1 MTNRTSMSMSITD
14 RRVADHAPAIRASGL
29 AVGYGHRPVVDG
41 IDFALYPGQML
52 VLIGTN
58 GSGKSTLLKTLAG
71 LLDPQGGDV
80 SVLGAAPGTQPARVA
95 YLPQHPVSSHTLP
108 LRVENV
114 VMMGRFA
121 RHGLLGRM
129 GSEDFNVVEA
139 SMRRTGAIEFRH
151 RPLRDLSGGQQ
162 QRTHLAQVL
171 SREGDVLLLD
181 EPTAGLDVAGRR
193 LVADLIAEERR
204 RGVSVV
210 MATHELSDAD
220 TADAAILVAQ
230 RVVSQGPPHEVLTDA
245 ALREVFGF
253 TQPH

>member
-1 MTNRTSMSMSITD
+1 MTIRISTNMSTTEQSPTISA
-14 RRVADHAPAIRASGL
+14 VSL

-41 IDFALYPGQML
+41 LDFALYPGQLL

-80 SVLGAAPGTQPARVA
+80 DVLGERPGSQPARVA

-108 LRVENV
+108 LRAEDV
-114 VMMGRFA
+114 VSMGRFA
-121 RHGLLGRM
+121 RRGLFGRFTTDDRNAVRDAM
-129 GSEDFNVVEA
+129 Q
-139 SMRRTGAIEFRH
+139 RTGASDQAQ

-162 QRTHLAQVL
+162 QRAHLAQVL
-171 SREGDVLLLD
+171 ARRAEVLLLD
-181 EPTAGLDVAGRR
+181 EPTAGLDVSGRR
-193 LVADLIAEERR
+193 LVADLIREERE
-204 RGVSVV
+204 RGVTVV
-210 MATHELSDAD
+210 MATHELGDAE
-220 TADAAILVAQ
+220 TADAAILLAQ
-230 RVVSQGPPHEVLTDA
+230 RVVAQGSPEAVLTDE

>member
-1 MTNRTSMSMSITD
+1 MSTSITD
-14 RRVADHAPAIRASGL
+14 PSQHDVSVSVRADNL
-29 AVGYGHRPVVDG
+29 AVGYGHRPVIDG
-41 IDFALYPGQML
+41 IDFALYPGQLL

-71 LLDPQGGDV
+71 LLEPQRGEV
-80 SVLGAAPGTQPARVA
+80 TVLGARPGTQPARVA

-114 VMMGRFA
+114 VAMGRFA
-121 RHGLLGRM
+121 RHGLFGRM
-129 GSEDFNVVEA
+129 DRDDETAVET
-139 SMRRTGAIEFRH
+139 SMKRTGAFEFRN

-162 QRTHLAQVL
+162 QRAHLAQVL
-171 SREGDVLLLD
+171 ARSGDVLLLD

-193 LVADLIAEERR
+193 LVAELIAEERR
-204 RGVSVV
+204 NGVTVV

-230 RVVSQGPPHEVLTDA
+230 RVVAQGSPRQILTDA